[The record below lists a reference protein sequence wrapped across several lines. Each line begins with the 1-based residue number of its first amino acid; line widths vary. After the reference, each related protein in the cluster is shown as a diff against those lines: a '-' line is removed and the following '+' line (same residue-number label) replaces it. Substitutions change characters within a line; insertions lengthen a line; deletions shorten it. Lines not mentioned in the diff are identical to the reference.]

1 MVASIYRAPEK
12 YPNDGRKKIFL
23 AGSIEMGVAIEWQK
37 IFEEELKNEDVIILN
52 PRRLDWDS
60 TWEQTMDNPLFVEQ
74 VDWELSSLDDS
85 DIIVMFID
93 PNTKSPI
100 TLIELGLHVKS
111 GKLVVCCPEGF
122 WKKGN
127 VDITCNKYGAK
138 NVQSIEELL
147 KEVKKIL

>member
-1 MVASIYRAPEK
+1 MASIFRAPEK
-12 YPNDGRKKIFL
+12 YPSDGRKKIFL

-52 PRRLDWDS
+52 PRRLNWDS
-60 TWEQTMDNPLFVEQ
+60 KWDQTMDNPLFVEQ
-74 VDWELSSLDDS
+74 VEWELVGLDDS

-111 GKLVVCCPEGF
+111 GKLIVCCPKGF

-147 KEVKKIL
+147 KEVKKLI

>member
-23 AGSIEMGVAIEWQK
+23 AGSIEMGNAIEWQEM
-37 IFEEELKNEDVIILN
+37 FEEELKNEDVIILN

-60 TWEQTMDNPLFVEQ
+60 SWEQTMDNPLFVEQ

-138 NVQSIEELL
+138 NVQSIEELI
-147 KEVKKIL
+147 KEVKKLL

>member
-147 KEVKKIL
+147 KEVKKLL